1 MKQSR
6 IISFVMLVIMLFAM
20 AIPTMAAEDEITPY
34 LNNTNTTEAVFVILD
49 DGEAMVS
56 YTCFGYQGITTRI
69 VVETKIEK
77 KFLWWWNDVDGASW
91 TDESTEYYCAGDH
104 SIQLTKS
111 GTYRATVTY
120 TVYGTGGEADVLT
133 SQFEKKY

>member
-1 MKQSR
+1 MKNAKKLVSYL
-6 IISFVMLVIMLFAM
+6 MLVVMIFAM
-20 AIPTMAAEDEITPY
+20 AIPTFATENAIMPR
-34 LNNTNTTEAVFVILD
+34 LNNTDTTEAVFVIMD

-91 TDESTEYYCAGDH
+91 TD
-104 SIQLTKS
+104 
-111 GTYRATVTY
+111 
-120 TVYGTGGEADVLT
+120 
-133 SQFEKKY
+133 